1 MLITK
6 TQNIPM
12 NQEQLKSLVK
22 EYFNLTEIKMGE
34 IFDENKAFKIVFEGD
49 KLELGM
55 PVKVVTTEGQ
65 EMPAPDGFHRLE
77 GGMVIKTENSV
88 VTEITRE
95 GEMVEETLEGGK
107 ELDKGRQEMAELP
120 VQQFPVEETKEDK
133 TKVAE
138 ESRMVPALMED
149 EKIAIVSEIAKA
161 VAEAVAEEM
170 KSVKAK
176 MAEMEKKVTEMA
188 AAPAADKTLP
198 KTKMGAESVAN
209 TAVDP
214 VRFEMMKKLISQKI
228 K

>member
-1 MLITK
+1 MT
-6 TQNIPM
+6 
-12 NQEQLKSLVK
+12 QEQLKSLVK
-22 EYFNLTEIKMGE
+22 EYFNLTEVKMGE

-55 PVKVVTTEGQ
+55 KVMVVTTEGQ
-65 EMPAPDGFHRLE
+65 EMPAPDGFHKLE
-77 GGMVIKTENSV
+77 GGIVIKTEDSV

-107 ELDKGRQEMAELP
+107 RIDKGPQQMAELP
-120 VQQFPVEETKEDK
+120 TEQFPVIETRENQ
-133 TKVAE
+133 TKIAE
-138 ESRMVPALMED
+138 ESRAIPQMMEED
-149 EKIAIVSEIAKA
+149 KTTVEDIVSA
-161 VAEAVAEEM
+161 VAEVVKREIADMKEEM
-170 KSVKAK
+170 KEMKSK
-176 MAEMEKKVTEMA
+176 MEAMA

-198 KTKMGAESVAN
+198 KAKMSAETTAN

>member
-1 MLITK
+1 MT
-6 TQNIPM
+6 
-12 NQEQLKSLVK
+12 QEQLKSLVK
-22 EYFNLTEIKMGE
+22 EYFNLTDVKFGE
-34 IFDENKAFKIVFEGD
+34 INDENKAFKIVFEGD

-65 EMPAPDGFHRLE
+65 EMPAPDGYHKLE
-77 GGMVIKTENSV
+77 GGMVIKTENSI

-120 VQQFPVEETKEDK
+120 VQQFPVEETRQNES
-133 TKVAE
+133 KVAE
-138 ESRMVPALMED
+138 ESRMVPALMEE
-149 EKIAIVSEIAKA
+149 EKTAIVEEIAKA

-170 KSVKAK
+170 KSIKSK

-214 VRFEMMKKLISQKI
+214 IRFEMMKKLISQKI

>member
-1 MLITK
+1 
-6 TQNIPM
+6 
-12 NQEQLKSLVK
+12 
-22 EYFNLTEIKMGE
+22 MGE

-55 PVKVVTTEGQ
+55 KVMVVTTEGQ

-77 GGMVIKTENSV
+77 GGMVIKTEDSV

-95 GEMVEETLEGGK
+95 GEMVEETLEGDK
-107 ELDKGRQEMAELP
+107 VIDKGRQEMAELP

-176 MAEMEKKVTEMA
+176 MAEMEKKVAEMA

-198 KTKMGAESVAN
+198 KAKMSAESVAN

>member
-1 MLITK
+1 MT
-6 TQNIPM
+6 
-12 NQEQLKSLVK
+12 QEQLKSLVK

-77 GGMVIKTENSV
+77 GGMVIKTENSI
-88 VTEITRE
+88 VTEITDE
-95 GEMVEETLEGGK
+95 SQMVEETLEGGK

-120 VQQFPVEETKEDK
+120 VEQFPVEVTKENK

-138 ESRMVPALMED
+138 ESRMVPALMEEED
-149 EKIAIVSEIAKA
+149 KTTVEDIVSA
-161 VAEAVAEEM
+161 VAEVVKREIADMKEEM
-170 KSVKAK
+170 KNMKSK
-176 MAEMEKKVTEMA
+176 MEAMA
-188 AAPAADKTLP
+188 AAPAAEKTMP

-209 TAVDP
+209 VAVDP
-214 VRFEMMKKLISQKI
+214 VRFEMMKKLISQKL

>member
-1 MLITK
+1 MT
-6 TQNIPM
+6 
-12 NQEQLKSLVK
+12 QEQLKSLVK

-77 GGMVIKTENSV
+77 GGMVIKTENSI
-88 VTEITRE
+88 VTEITDE
-95 GEMVEETLEGGK
+95 SQMVEETLEGGK

-120 VQQFPVEETKEDK
+120 VEQFPVEVTKENK

-138 ESRMVPALMED
+138 ESRMVPALMEEED
-149 EKIAIVSEIAKA
+149 KTTVEDIVSA
-161 VAEAVAEEM
+161 VAEVVKREIADVREEM
-170 KSVKAK
+170 KNMKSK
-176 MAEMEKKVTEMA
+176 MEAMA
-188 AAPAADKTLP
+188 AAPAAEKTMP
-198 KTKMGAESVAN
+198 KSKMSAEASTNV
-209 TAVDP
+209 AVDP
-214 VRFEMMKKLISQKI
+214 VRFEMMKKLISQKL